1 MFDGQSIAVFGLGRS
16 GLAVAKAAIAR
27 GARVTVYDETPGDRL
42 SKPEL
47 VAEAESVGAEVVL
60 GQPFPVPADE
70 DCVVVNPAIDHR
82 HSALQAQPEKVIG
95 EIEFA
100 YRISKAPIIAI
111 TGTNGKSTTT
121 AMTVIAL
128 RAGGVDAVLCGNIF
142 GSGLSEI
149 PLTHAADRSTPN
161 QVLVAEVSS
170 FQLEWVRE
178 FAPIAAAITTIT
190 PDHLDRYDSFVQYA
204 ATKERI
210 FERAGV
216 KVDSRDFSSREGE
229 EGWSYVTDGPG
240 ALAFTVESVVPSP
253 ESLKLDPAEF
263 KVIGAH
269 NMENVRTAMML
280 TKAAIEWQFAN
291 GFRESD
297 HVPDACLEA
306 LKEFGGLSHRMQN
319 LGVAGGVR
327 FINNSMCTNPA
338 AVVASIQSLG
348 NSSTLHVLIG
358 GVNKD
363 LPFAPLDKY
372 LAANPVKVYLFGRD
386 GQQIQKEISQRGTVY
401 DTMKQAFDAAVHE
414 AKEGDT
420 VMLAPGCA
428 SMDQFRDFRH
438 RGDVFTEYVRDL
450 TK

>member
-1 MFDGQSIAVFGLGRS
+1 MFEGQSIAVFGLGRS

-27 GARVTVYDETPGDRL
+27 GARVTVYDETPRDRL

-47 VAEAESVGAEVVL
+47 VAEAESVGASVVL
-60 GQPFPVPADE
+60 GLPFPIPADE
-70 DCVVVNPAIDHR
+70 EFVVVNPAIDHR
-82 HSALQAQPEKVIG
+82 HPALQAQQEKVIG

-121 AMTVIAL
+121 AMTVVAL
-128 RAGGVDAVLCGNIF
+128 RAAGVDAVLCGNIF
-142 GSGLSEI
+142 GSGLSEM
-149 PLTHAADRSTPN
+149 PLTDAADESTPN

-190 PDHLDRYDSFVQYA
+190 PDHLDRYDSFEQYA

-216 KVDSRDFSSREGE
+216 KVDAREFSSRE

-253 ESLKLDPAEF
+253 GSLKLDPAEF

-280 TKAAIEWQFAN
+280 TRAAIEWQFAN
-291 GFRESD
+291 GFRDSD
-297 HVPDACLEA
+297 EVPSACLEA

-319 LGVAGGVR
+319 LGVVGGFR

-348 NSSTLHVLIG
+348 DSSALHVLIG
-358 GVNKD
+358 GVNKE
-363 LPFAPLDKY
+363 LPFAQLDEY
-372 LAANPVKVYLFGRD
+372 LGSNPVKVYLFGRD
-386 GQQIQKEISQRGTVY
+386 AQQIQKEISQRGTVY
-401 DTMKQAFDAAVHE
+401 DTMKQALDAAVHE

-438 RGDVFTEYVRDL
+438 RGDVFTEHVMDL

>member
-1 MFDGQSIAVFGLGRS
+1 MFEGQSIAVFGLGRS
-16 GLAVAKAAIAR
+16 GLAVARAAIAR
-27 GARVTVYDETPGDRL
+27 GAGVTVYDETPKDRL

-47 VAEAESVGAEVVL
+47 VAEAESVGASVVL
-60 GQPFPVPADE
+60 GQSFPVPAEE
-70 DCVVVNPAIDHR
+70 DYVVVNPAIDHR
-82 HSALQAQPEKVIG
+82 HPALQAQPEKVIG

-128 RAGGVDAVLCGNIF
+128 RAAGVDAVLCGNIF
-142 GSGLSEI
+142 GSGLSEM
-149 PLTHAADRSTPN
+149 PLTDAADQSTPN

-170 FQLEWVRE
+170 FQLEWVQE

-190 PDHLDRYDSFVQYA
+190 PDHLDRYDSFAQYA

-216 KVDSRDFSSREGE
+216 KVDAREFSSRE
-229 EGWSYVTDGPG
+229 EGWSYVADGPG
-240 ALAFTVESVVPSP
+240 ALAFAVESVVPSP

-263 KVIGAH
+263 KVIGEH

-297 HVPDACLEA
+297 QVPGACLEA

-319 LGVAGGVR
+319 LGVYGGVR

-348 NSSTLHVLIG
+348 ESSALYVLIG

-363 LPFAPLDKY
+363 LPFALLDEY
-372 LAANPVKVYLFGRD
+372 LGSNPVKVYLFGRD
-386 GQQIQKEISQRGTVY
+386 AQQIQKEISQRGTVY